1 MLPVCL
7 EARVVKHTDKE
18 HTHLHLVVN
27 RIDRHG
33 NAHNDSFISKE
44 SQTMADKVA
53 IEHKLNRA
61 RVAKDHNLEIEKSLK
76 NGRNVNQ

>member
-27 RIDRHG
+27 RVDRHG

-44 SQTMADKVA
+44 SQTMADKEVG
-53 IEHKLNRA
+53 
-61 RVAKDHNLEIEKSLK
+61 S
-76 NGRNVNQ
+76 